1 MIMIIAKGE
10 RPQLS
15 LIIGMWN
22 HEQQIFSEIIQIAIL
37 DQLDRCPPTTLNIG
51 SNEISNY

>member
-22 HEQQIFSEIIQIAIL
+22 HEQQIFSEIVQISIL
-37 DQLDRCPPTTLNIG
+37 DQLDRLPPTTVIIG